1 MCYLVP
7 QNARNITVS
16 ESSVNRSDYFKIY
29 FMFASLNIFRQEGA
43 FAD

>member
-29 FMFASLNIFRQEGA
+29 LMFASLNIFS
-43 FAD
+43 